1 MLFVVKLNNI
11 IGEKNHFLRLKK
23 PPETKTYKNI
33 NKNTKR
39 IDKVSILNF
48 QKLFDEGELKWA
60 DEKYEYSL
68 FINNGKLI
76 QLLTIK

>member
-1 MLFVVKLNNI
+1 MSFVVKLNNI

-23 PPETKTYKNI
+23 QPETKTYKNI
-33 NKNTKR
+33 NKNTKK
-39 IDKVSILNF
+39 IDKVSIRNF
-48 QKLFDEGELKWA
+48 QKLFDGGELKWA

-76 QLLTIK
+76 QLLTTK